1 MKWEEQHD
9 SARWFKDLLMKEM
22 QHSGKQ
28 AESNVPVWD
37 LLLLNIQL
45 SKKVADGT
53 SLILIFF

>member
-9 SARWFKDLLMKEM
+9 SVRWLKGLLMKEI
-22 QHSGKQ
+22 QYSGKQ
-28 AESNVPVWD
+28 AESYVPVWD

-45 SKKVADGT
+45 PKKVANGT